1 MCAASVQ
8 HMLCLL
14 LQLALEWCLLVQEV
28 MLWQDWPPALFDKQP
43 ASERRNPLA
52 RVSTIA
58 TAGTAAA
65 AAAGAAGA
73 DVAVAARTG
82 PLFRGPRMKWVLR
95 LPACCCSP
103 TSALTS
109 RVHTLHAS
117 HYACILLRGQCNIVR
132 RVSA

>member
-1 MCAASVQ
+1 MCRCRAVGLQQQ
-8 HMLCLL
+8 HATCVCFWLLCLL

-65 AAAGAAGA
+65 AAAAAVVGAAGA
-73 DVAVAARTG
+73 DVAVAARSG
-82 PLFRGPRMKWVLR
+82 PLFRGPRMK
-95 LPACCCSP
+95 
-103 TSALTS
+103 
-109 RVHTLHAS
+109 
-117 HYACILLRGQCNIVR
+117 
-132 RVSA
+132 